1 MKAKENLAAALSEA
15 GLVAMSEKAATGFYA
30 DFESP
35 LTFPIMQLVADLTEA
50 GARDLAQRAMDGE
63 FDGE

>member
-1 MKAKENLAAALSEA
+1 MKAKERLAAALSEA
-15 GLVAMSEKAATGFYA
+15 GLVAMSERAATGYYA

-35 LTFPIMQLVADLTEA
+35 LATPIMQLVSDLREA
-50 GARDLAQRAMDGE
+50 GAHDLARRAMEGD

>member
-1 MKAKENLAAALSEA
+1 MKAKERLAAALSEA
-15 GLVAMSEKAATGFYA
+15 GLVEMSERAAAGYYA

-35 LTFPIMQLVADLTEA
+35 LATPIMQLV
-50 GARDLAQRAMDGE
+50 RDLQAVGAHDLAKRAMEGD